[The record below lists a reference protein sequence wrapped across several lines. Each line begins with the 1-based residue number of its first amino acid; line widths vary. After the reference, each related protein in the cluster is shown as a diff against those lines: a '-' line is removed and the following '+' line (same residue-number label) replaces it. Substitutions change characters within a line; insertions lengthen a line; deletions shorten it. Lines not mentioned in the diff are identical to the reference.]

1 MVKIRG
7 VALQAHCMIA
17 TSTLLSWR
25 IINSKLGQ
33 CLSLRVSVWGVS
45 KVYRFC
51 VPKPALNLNIS
62 GASCVMPRV
71 KIRVSDIILGLR
83 VSDIILGLRVSVV
96 RVRVNTAFSFREVSG
111 QTVSVSVTKTDI
123 EYQYLMRSVSDF

>member
-51 VPKPALNLNIS
+51 VQKPALNLNIS

-71 KIRVSDIILGLR
+71 KIR